1 MANNRRDF
9 FTDSV
14 LGTVLGVINTPTQ
27 QANLSNVFKSPEQ
40 CNDTAYPYIMYGL
53 LTERRVYGGE
63 TQGNDISSIS
73 KFTVLA
79 YVWSTTDQSEAG
91 LLRQQ
96 VNKVVDLIEKA
107 IDNADLSGM
116 QFTDTN
122 GTVNVW
128 NVKVDD
134 ISSVPDFGDAMAAVA
149 VNGSIW
155 WSK

>member
-1 MANNRRDF
+1 MAANRRDF
-9 FTDSV
+9 FTD
-14 LGTVLGVINTPTQ
+14 TVLGAILGAINTPTQ
-27 QANLSNVFKSPEQ
+27 QANVSSVFKSPEQ

-53 LTERRVYGGE
+53 LGERRVYGGE
-63 TQGNDISSIS
+63 TQENDIASIS

-91 LLRQQ
+91 LLRQK
-96 VNKVVDLIEKA
+96 VNVVVDLIEKA

-116 QFTDTN
+116 LFTDTN

-128 NVKVDD
+128 NIGVDE
-134 ISSVPDFGDAMAAVA
+134 ITSVPDFGDAMAAVA
-149 VNGSIW
+149 VNGSIY